1 MECFKSTTDSIQVFS
16 RVLNPLNK
24 LEKTPVPAFNRR
36 QASMARRKTNQIP
49 RYNTVLNIRVDQ
61 TLHQETHDLCKTL
74 DLPVSH
80 LARTALREFINRNRS
95 RKSLFEVSPA

>member
-1 MECFKSTTDSIQVFS
+1 
-16 RVLNPLNK
+16 
-24 LEKTPVPAFNRR
+24 
-36 QASMARRKTNQIP
+36 MARRKTSQIP

-61 TLHQETHDLCKTL
+61 ALHQETADLCKCL

-95 RKSLFEVSPA
+95 RKSLFEASPA